1 MKNQDHSFAFLTVII
16 IAGVIAA
23 CLPSSPSSQD
33 KTENDSS
40 SLAESRHAT
49 SNHSGISAKF

>member
-23 CLPSSPSSQD
+23 CLPSSPTSQD
-33 KTENDSS
+33 KTESNSS
-40 SLAESRHAT
+40 SLAESSHPS